1 MKNLKIFA
9 SSMLCIA
16 AVMSSCSNEVETIV
30 EQQDKATR
38 AEATELLTV
47 TYNGVTYQNVP
58 TSYDENGDFVFLD
71 SKFSPIYEKE
81 LANEEN
87 LSINIKSAD
96 EIEFFHSLKSNLE
109 SNGYDYADCQKEMTK
124 GVSNGRNTRLGYNFE
139 AILELFD
146 DKNYGDP
153 KLTYRLTQDVISVEE
168 RRLHYQSFNDKCSSL
183 IITNNLPND
192 STQSIKL
199 GDFWFQCSKVD
210 AVFVGYE
217 DKDYAKKTVIY
228 IASPGTRRMSPS
240 LPGFNDKLSSF
251 KFFFAQKGQYNEQ

>member
-71 SKFSPIYEKE
+71 SKFAPIYEKE

-96 EIEFFHSLKSNLE
+96 EIEFFKNLKANLE
-109 SNGYDYADCQKEMTK
+109 SNGYDYNESEKEMSQGNANISTLD
-124 GVSNGRNTRLGYNFE
+124 VGYE
-139 AILELFD
+139 KLARVELFEN
-146 DKNYGDP
+146 KNYGKL
-153 KLTYRLTQDVISVEE
+153 KLTYELTSQTISVAE
-168 RRLHYQSFNDKCSSL
+168 RRLHYQNFNDKCSSVKVY
-183 IITNNLPND
+183 NNIPND
-192 STQSIKL
+192 STKTIQL
-199 GDFWFQCSKVD
+199 GDYEYICSNVD
-210 AVFVGYE
+210 AVFIGYE
-217 DKDYAKKTVIY
+217 DKDYSKSSITFYAN
-228 IASPGTRRMSPS
+228 PGTDAYIGD
-240 LPGFNDKLSSF
+240 LGKFNDKMSSF
-251 KFFFAQKGQYNEQ
+251 KFFFAQKGHY